1 MVDAGDT
8 ADRPANQ
15 VARPGCLGLNSR
27 RRDVLTVAPQQDH
40 TAPQYLRRAP
50 SRRRLDMTPR
60 NCGALP
66 STDPVEILTQ
76 ASGCGLAESSGW
88 IPPPR
93 YIFQAPKCCAEFEK
107 AYRLRQRRQLWSGW
121 WVRVL
126 IRERRGATRWCA
138 GECERTLSLG
148 VVRCHGGVVTC
159 AGGQK
164 QDRKAV
170 PL

>member
-1 MVDAGDT
+1 MSWVEYPPTRRPDGCASAGYH
-8 ADRPANQ
+8 
-15 VARPGCLGLNSR
+15 
-27 RRDVLTVAPQQDH
+27 TVASQH
-40 TAPQYLRRAP
+40 LRRAP

-60 NCGALP
+60 NCDALP
-66 STDPVEILTQ
+66 STDPVETLTQ
-76 ASGCGLAESSGW
+76 ASGCGLAQSSGW

-93 YIFQAPKCCAEFEK
+93 YIFQAPKRCAEFEK
-107 AYRLRQRRQLWSGW
+107 AYRLRQHRQMWSGW

-126 IRERRGATRWCA
+126 IRERCGATRWCA
-138 GECERTLSLG
+138 GERERTLSLG
-148 VVRCHGGVVTC
+148 VVRCGVVTC